1 MRRIHYSILL
11 ISFLIGVSE
20 PDVDP
25 VFAQSGEGFQQ
36 AHFTGYS
43 INVSRLPGNPILH
56 SGMPGWPGGQEDGAN
71 INGPSLIR
79 VPGWVENPL
88 GRYYL
93 YFAHHH
99 GRYIRLAYADSLQGP
114 WTIHNEPILPIES
127 TPAYSGHPSDHL
139 ASPDVHVDEEART
152 IRMYYHQ
159 RMPVSVPGIGRQ
171 GTFLAESSD
180 GRLFQAGD
188 RLLGPSYFRVFTH
201 GGATYAFAKNGN
213 VDGVLL
219 RSEDG
224 GRTFTP
230 PGAYAH
236 HLPLVRHVAVWPT
249 QGRLILLYT
258 RMGDAPE
265 RILAREILTSDSGWQ
280 DWALSPPVEVLA
292 PETAYEGASLLVE
305 ASASGAVKVPVRQLR
320 DPAVHVDE
328 DGRAYLLYSVAG
340 EQGIAIARIA
350 LDEP

>member
-1 MRRIHYSILL
+1 MNRSNFSISLILL
-11 ISFLIGVSE
+11 GMWFGKSAWN
-20 PDVDP
+20 P
-25 VFAQSGEGFQQ
+25 VFAQSEADFQT

-43 INVSRLPGNPILH
+43 IDVSRLPGNPILH
-56 SGMPGWPGGQEDGAN
+56 PAMTGWPGGAEDGAN

-79 VPGWVENPL
+79 VPVWVENPL

-114 WTIHNEPILPIES
+114 WTVHNEPVLPIES

-159 RMPVSVPGIGRQ
+159 RLPVVVPGIGRQ

-201 GGATYAFAKNGN
+201 DGGVYAFAKNGN

-224 GRTFTP
+224 GRSFTP
-230 PGAYAH
+230 PGAYVH
-236 HLPLVRHVAVWPT
+236 HLPQVRHVAVWQT

-265 RILAREILTSDSGWQ
+265 RILAREFLTAESHWREWTLSD
-280 DWALSPPVEVLA
+280 PVEVLA
-292 PETAYEGASLLVE
+292 PETEYEGAALPVE

-320 DPAVHVDE
+320 DPAVHVDD

-340 EQGIAIARIA
+340 EQGIAIARIR
-350 LDEP
+350 LDL